1 MYIFR
6 LFDKDDALT
15 PVDARFLTDGVLTVG
30 RDPASDWVMIDPDRE
45 ISRSHLTMRV
55 ENGRLLLHCTG
66 TNGVFDAATED
77 RLPIGEDIPL
87 TLPQSILLG
96 RYRLAADYAPQASA
110 AGSPENGTLLMMPPL
125 GHCIDVPSD
134 WTDAPNV
141 APITAGT
148 MFEAFCEGAG
158 IEAAQFGAEDPAEI
172 LRRAGAVYRQMVLG
186 VGDLLAERDRVRGEY
201 QLAQTIITSA
211 DNNPFK
217 WAPTQRLAIDLLLAS
232 EASFLSGPD
241 ALNASFR
248 DIKKHLVAT
257 FRGFQQS
264 LTAAIDSFHPA
275 TIVSATQGQSS
286 LLKGRATLCWEEAC
300 RRHAALA
307 AELTG
312 ESGVLNDAFVAAY
325 GETSAQQQGPDI

>member
-6 LFDKDDALT
+6 LFNKDDALT
-15 PVDARFLTDGVLTVG
+15 PVDARFLAEGVLTVG

-55 ENGRLLLHCTG
+55 EDGQLLLHCTG
-66 TNGVFDAATED
+66 ANGVFDAATEE
-77 RLPIGEDIPL
+77 RLPIGQDIPIAP
-87 TLPQSILLG
+87 PQSILLG
-96 RYRLAADYAPQASA
+96 RYRLAADHAPQASVSGVA
-110 AGSPENGTLLMMPPL
+110 ENGTLLMTPPL
-125 GHCIDVPSD
+125 GHRIDVPSD
-134 WTDAPNV
+134 WTDAPTLP
-141 APITAGT
+141 PITAGT
-148 MFEAFCEGAG
+148 MFDAFCEGAG
-158 IEAAQFGAEDPAEI
+158 IEAAQFSAEDPADI

-186 VGDLLAERDRVRGEY
+186 VGDLLAERDRVRGQY
-201 QLAQTIITSA
+201 QLAQTVITSA

-257 FRGFQQS
+257 FHGFQKS
-264 LTAAIDSFHPA
+264 LTAAVGSFDPVSIA
-275 TIVSATQGQSS
+275 SATQGQGS
-286 LLKGRATLCWEEAC
+286 LLKGKGAVCWEEAC

-307 AELTG
+307 AELEG
-312 ESGVLNDAFVAAY
+312 EAGTLNDAFVAAY
-325 GETSAQQQGPDI
+325 GETSAQQEGAAR